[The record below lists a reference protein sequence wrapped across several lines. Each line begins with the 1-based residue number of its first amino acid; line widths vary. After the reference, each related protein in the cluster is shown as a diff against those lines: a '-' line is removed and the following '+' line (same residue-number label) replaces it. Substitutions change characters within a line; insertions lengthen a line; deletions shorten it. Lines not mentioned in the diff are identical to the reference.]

1 MIFLDV
7 PYTPAQETPMIM
19 AAATDAVGKQP
30 VDYLIR
36 SCTETE
42 HDLKPDNALRGV
54 HPAGEVRNY
63 MERLQKNVLD
73 IAEFK
78 PTLLQGP
85 QQGSLEYIVGN
96 DESMFYAYDP
106 KPGFLGKDK
115 AVFMVEYRGLRFKVS
130 IDIHVLEIVSSHVD
144 TCPSR
149 PTVIKLRKSSQ
160 GNGSDLLSGELSPS
174 IRVADLDS
182 ATLAQTYGWYIDYTP
197 YLNDEESIG
206 GRPRFLQFPN
216 RREQAGFKHR
226 RLFTGS
232 QA

>member
-1 MIFLDV
+1 MIV
-7 PYTPAQETPMIM
+7 

-36 SCTETE
+36 DCTETE
-42 HDLKPDNALRGV
+42 HVDNPNNALRGV
-54 HPAGEVRNY
+54 DPAGTVMDY
-63 MERLQKNVLD
+63 LQRLQKKFLD
-73 IAEFK
+73 ITEFK

-85 QQGSLEYIVGN
+85 QHGSLEYEVSNAGR
-96 DESMFYAYDP
+96 MFYVYDP

-160 GNGSDLLSGELSPS
+160 GDGSNLLSGELSPS
-174 IRVADLDS
+174 IRVADFDS

-206 GRPRFLQFPN
+206 ARPRFLQFPN
-216 RREQAGFKHR
+216 QREQAGFKHR
-226 RLFTGS
+226 RLFAGS

>member
-7 PYTPAQETPMIM
+7 PYVSPQETPMIV

-63 MERLQKNVLD
+63 IQRLQQNNVLD

-85 QQGSLEYIVGN
+85 RQGSLEYIVGN
-96 DESMFYAYDP
+96 DGSMFYAYDP

-160 GNGSDLLSGELSPS
+160 GNGSDLWPGELSAGV
-174 IRVADLDS
+174 RVADLDN
-182 ATLAQTYGWYIDYTP
+182 ATLAQTIGTGTKAQITLDTIASGHGWFIDYTP
-197 YLNDEESIG
+197 YLNAS
-206 GRPRFLQFPN
+206 
-216 RREQAGFKHR
+216 
-226 RLFTGS
+226 
-232 QA
+232 